1 MKNRFFLL
9 ICLCLF
15 FQMTKLED
23 SFAAHACE
31 ALFQGVKS
39 SNLTTYELA
48 GNENFGL
55 DSSRNPYAGSGLF
68 RQGSHFAMVNP
79 IQFERLALPRWKGRQ
94 RRNNWC
100 WAASAQML
108 LNHAGYPVNQEIF
121 SLLKNGYIQDQPGSM
136 LDTIQVIRRLNRVKN
151 LNVSFDLVPRE
162 APHLIRQFLLNRP
175 LMVFL
180 DLGGEI
186 GHFVVLEGV
195 TYDFVFGQPIIRT
208 LVFRDPEP
216 SMPST
221 REVNWEWF
229 SHHSAPLLLSIF

>member
-1 MKNRFFLL
+1 
-9 ICLCLF
+9 
-15 FQMTKLED
+15 MTKLED

-48 GNENFGL
+48 GNENIGL
-55 DSSRNPYAGSGLF
+55 DSSRNPYAGSDIF
-68 RQGSHFAMVNP
+68 RQGSHFAIVNP

-94 RRNNWC
+94 RRSNWC

-108 LNHAGYPVNQEIF
+108 LNHAGYPVNQEVF

-136 LDTIQVIRRLNRVKN
+136 FDTVRVIERLNHLKN
-151 LNVSFDLVPRE
+151 LNVNFEFVPRL
-162 APHLIRQFLLNRP
+162 APHLIQQFLLNRP
-175 LMVFL
+175 LMVL
-180 DLGGEI
+180 LRLGGEI

-195 TYDFVFGQPIIRT
+195 TYDLVFGQPVIRT
-208 LVFRDPEP
+208 LVLRDPEQGAP
-216 SMPST
+216 SI

-229 SHHSAPLLLSIF
+229 SQHSAPLLLSIF